1 MSDEVG
7 RVALEIE
14 TDTSG
19 LEKAVD
25 AAAKKASDS
34 LTKSFEQSGEKI
46 QQILS
51 DTERSMK
58 SKASSIAAIYKK
70 QGMSS
75 SEAMT
80 KAWGQIERGCGSAT
94 GMAQEH
100 LSMFG
105 KSAQN
110 TAERA
115 SRAFSGINTTI
126 KKIGVTLAAVF
137 SAKMAIDFGKQ
148 CIELG
153 SDLAE
158 VQNVVDVTFPN
169 MSAQIDKFAQSA
181 AQTFGLSETMAKKF
195 TGTFGSMAEAFGFS
209 EKEAYEMSTAL
220 TGLAGD
226 VASFYNISQDEAY
239 TKLKS
244 VFSGETETLKDLGIV
259 MTQSALDAY
268 AMANGYG
275 KATSAMTEMEKVSLR
290 YAFVQS
296 QLTNATGDFWRTQD
310 SWANQSRILALQA
323 QSAMAAI
330 GQGLINLLKPALV
343 AINTVMAR
351 VVQLA
356 NTFKNLTETL
366 FGSSGSAAATAS
378 NLSSADKSAASLSDN
393 LSSAVGELTGLSG
406 STGSAAKGLGKAS
419 KAAQALQRS
428 LEGFDQITK
437 VSEPESGSSGG
448 GSSGGGGSGGAGGDT
463 GAGIDTGAIT
473 GISDSTT
480 KAEQS
485 VSKLSKAMQTLLA
498 PAVKAWNN
506 LKNSFGRFADVVKSA
521 GAWILENVL
530 KPIGKWTISKAVPA
544 VLNLLAAG
552 FDVLTSVCEALAPTA
567 QWIYEKFLVPIGEWT
582 GGIIVGVLETLT
594 GALKGLSDWI
604 DKHQTAFSNIV
615 LTIGAFAAAWT
626 AVSAVVGVAIGIF
639 STFSG
644 ALSVL
649 ATAFSMA
656 SSAGALIQGVL
667 VSISPATLPVT
678 AGFASV
684 VASAVPITAI
694 FAAVVAAGV
703 LLWKN
708 WDTVCQWAGKL
719 RDTVASAFQAMRETI
734 SGVWSSVTETVAGAW
749 ETIKNVIQVALML
762 IVEIISAYVQ
772 IITLPWRFIWENCH
786 EVLEEKW
793 DAIRKA
799 VSTSLNAVEK
809 SVSTGLKAVK
819 SVFSTTWKAIQS
831 VASNAVEKIKKA
843 IVTGFDT
850 MKSKLSSIL
859 SATKSAVSTVWT
871 GINTTVTNAVNSIKT
886 KVTTVFNAVK
896 SAIITPLKAAKSTV
910 SSILDSI
917 KSAFNTKLNA
927 AKNTV
932 TSVISKIKSAF
943 KFSWS
948 LPKLKLPH
956 FSVSG
961 KFGLNPPSVPSFGI
975 KWYKKA
981 MNNPVLLDKPT
992 LFGAGEAGPEVV
1004 AGAEKLKSMIAGAVQ
1019 SAIASSQ
1026 IAVDLSDYAQ
1036 RNTPRLAAVSSSEP
1050 TEERALRQMVSAA
1063 QSTQDLSGVE
1073 TLLREILTYLKS
1085 IDPVRFDDEAMRK
1098 YFIRKTNDNTRSTG
1112 QCELLT

>member
-7 RVALEIE
+7 RVALGVALNSAPF
-14 TDTSG
+14 TKQ
-19 LEKAVD
+19 LNAL
-25 AAAKKASDS
+25 AKKATAA
-34 LTKSFEQSGEKI
+34 L
-46 QQILS
+46 
-51 DTERSMK
+51 
-58 SKASSIAAIYKK
+58 ASA
-70 QGMSS
+70 
-75 SEAMT
+75 
-80 KAWGQIERGCGSAT
+80 
-94 GMAQEH
+94 
-100 LSMFG
+100 
-105 KSAQN
+105 
-110 TAERA
+110 
-115 SRAFSGINTTI
+115 
-126 KKIGVTLAAVF
+126 LAVKGLANF
-137 SAKMAIDFGKQ
+137 TKQ

-195 TGTFGSMAEAFGFS
+195 TGTFGSMAEAFGFG

-310 SWANQSRILALQA
+310 GWANQSRILALQA

-356 NTFKNLTETL
+356 NAFKNLTETL

-378 NLSSADKSAASLSDN
+378 NLSSADKSASSLSDN

-448 GSSGGGGSGGAGGDT
+448 GSGGGGAGGAGGDT

-473 GISDSTT
+473 GISDSTA

-521 GAWILENVL
+521 GAWILEHVL

-582 GGIIVGVLETLT
+582 GGIIIGVLETLT
-594 GALKGLSDWI
+594 GALKGLSGWI

-615 LTIGAFAAAWT
+615 LTIGAFVAAWT
-626 AVSAVVGVAIGIF
+626 AVSAVTGIISVITGAFQTFATVASGIQ
-639 STFSG
+639 
-644 ALSVL
+644 AII
-649 ATAFSMA
+649 SMA
-656 SSAGALIQGVL
+656 GIASTAGAAMID
-667 VSISPATLPVT
+667 
-678 AGFASV
+678 V
-684 VASAVPITAI
+684 VGGIV
-694 FAAVVAAGV
+694 AALGGPLTVGIAAAVAAGI
-703 LLWKN
+703 LLYRN
-708 WDTVCQWAGKL
+708 WDTVCQWAEKL
-719 RDTVASAFQAMRETI
+719 RDTVVSAFQAAKKEI
-734 SGVWSSVTETVAGAW
+734 SGVWSSVTKTVA
-749 ETIKNVIQVALML
+749 
-762 IVEIISAYVQ
+762 
-772 IITLPWRFIWENCH
+772 
-786 EVLEEKW
+786 
-793 DAIRKA
+793 
-799 VSTSLNAVEK
+799 
-809 SVSTGLKAVK
+809 
-819 SVFSTTWKAIQS
+819 
-831 VASNAVEKIKKA
+831 NAVEKIKKA

-871 GINTTVTNAVNSIKT
+871 GIKTAVTNAVNSIKT

-1050 TEERALRQMVSAA
+1050 TEERALRQMVSTA

-1073 TLLREILTYLKS
+1073 TLLREILAYLKS